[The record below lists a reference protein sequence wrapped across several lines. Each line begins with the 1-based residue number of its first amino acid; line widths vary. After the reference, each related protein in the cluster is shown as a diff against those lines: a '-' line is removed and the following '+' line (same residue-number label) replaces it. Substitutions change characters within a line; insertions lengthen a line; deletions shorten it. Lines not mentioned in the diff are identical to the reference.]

1 MMNKEEEHP
10 IMSAQSV
17 THMTKQVESMVQ
29 TCLSHLPEI
38 QAIYLF
44 GSWGKEQQTEQSDL
58 DLALL
63 LPQQQAKDLGSLYGS
78 ALYKALEC
86 LFKIDID
93 LINLREANTVL
104 QKEIIADGRCVYN
117 ADAYAAD
124 EFEMLTMSYYQKLN
138 DERAAVLQS
147 FYKTKRA
154 YNV

>member
-1 MMNKEEEHP
+1 
-10 IMSAQSV
+10 MSLSV
-17 THMTKQVESMVQ
+17 GNQTAKVEAIVQ
-29 TCLSHLPEI
+29 TCLSCLPEI

-44 GSWGKEQQTEQSDL
+44 GSWATAQQNEQSDL

-63 LPQQQAKDLGSLYGS
+63 LPQQQAKALANLYGS
-78 ALYKALEC
+78 KLHKALES
-86 LFKIDID
+86 LLKIDID
-93 LINLREANTVL
+93 LINIREANTVL
-104 QKEIIADGRCVYN
+104 QKEVIADARRVYC

>member
-1 MMNKEEEHP
+1 MNLYLGNQAEK
-10 IMSAQSV
+10 
-17 THMTKQVESMVQ
+17 VESIVQ

-44 GSWGKEQQTEQSDL
+44 GSWATAQQNEQSDL

-63 LPQQQAKDLGSLYGS
+63 LPQDQAKAVANLYGS
-78 ALYKALEC
+78 KLHMALE
-86 LFKIDID
+86 LMLKIDID
-93 LINLREANTVL
+93 LINIRGANTVL
-104 QKEIIADGRCVYN
+104 QKEIIAAARRVYC

-138 DERAAVLQS
+138 DERAVVLQS